1 LVTVIDIASR
11 DILLLK
17 PSMKIGEILPKMKEL
32 RIRDAPVVGDDNRI
46 IGVVSYRGI
55 LMKGV
60 GRDAKVQSVM
70 DPPFYIYE
78 DADINN
84 AISNIVTWKVRE
96 IPIINKE
103 GIVVGIIS
111 RDNLL
116 RHLIENNRIPRANVT
131 TVMSKPVITIN
142 EKESIARAR
151 WLMLKSGISRLPV
164 IDSVN
169 RVIGVITLSDIVER
183 LYMIRLSR
191 RKGFEWIQSEESF
204 LAAPVSDFMTS
215 PPITIPNNVDIAE
228 ATIILLD
235 NRISGAPVVS
245 SNDVAEGIVSGID
258 ILKKYLESFT
268 TIQPIEAKISE
279 AIEDELTRTQIEK
292 LVNSYLS
299 KFSRYVKVIDFK
311 LTVKQIGK
319 VKEMNSEKRRQYDV
333 SIKLS
338 TNITTISTNSRC
350 WDLATCVR
358 EVLSIA
364 EKRLRRIIDK
374 KGAKAYNSRERGE

>member
-1 LVTVIDIASR
+1 
-11 DILLLK
+11 
-17 PSMKIGEILPKMKEL
+17 MKIGEILPKMKEL

-215 PPITIPNNVDIAE
+215 PPITIPNYVDIAE

-268 TIQPIEAKISE
+268 TIQPIEAKSQR
-279 AIEDELTRTQIEK
+279 LLK
-292 LVNSYLS
+292 
-299 KFSRYVKVIDFK
+299 
-311 LTVKQIGK
+311 
-319 VKEMNSEKRRQYDV
+319 
-333 SIKLS
+333 
-338 TNITTISTNSRC
+338 TN
-350 WDLATCVR
+350 
-358 EVLSIA
+358 
-364 EKRLRRIIDK
+364 
-374 KGAKAYNSRERGE
+374 

>member
-1 LVTVIDIASR
+1 MR
-11 DILLLK
+11 
-17 PSMKIGEILPKMKEL
+17 IGEILPKMKEL
-32 RIRDAPVVGDDNRI
+32 RIRDAPVVDDDNRI

-78 DADINN
+78 NADVNN
-84 AISNIVTWKVRE
+84 AINNIVTWKVRE
-96 IPIINKE
+96 IPIINRE
-103 GIVVGIIS
+103 GIVIGIVS

-116 RHLIENNRIPRANVT
+116 RHLIESNKVPRANVT

-164 IDSVN
+164 VDSVN
-169 RVIGVITLSDIVER
+169 RVVGVITLSDIVER

-215 PPITIPNNVDIAE
+215 PPITIPNNVDIAK

-245 SNDVAEGIVSGID
+245 SNDVAEGVVSGID

-279 AIEDELTRTQIEK
+279 AVEDELTRTQIEK

-319 VKEMNSEKRRQYDV
+319 VKEMNSEKRKQYDV

-338 TNITTISTNSRC
+338 TNIATISTNSRC

-358 EVLSIA
+358 EVLSTA